1 MSSSDHNDLYY
12 IYNNGIYNVEISKSD
27 LFVDI
32 ITFPSEQF
40 WQSAQT
46 EIEFSLEAYDCSY
59 QDNQMIRISYSTR
72 IINDCTFTCNY
83 LLYRSNGKWIRRIDT
98 DLNGASNPKKYSYVY
113 EDFDPTSYIK
123 KYN

>member
-1 MSSSDHNDLYY
+1 MSSSEHNDLYY
-12 IYNNGIYNVEISKSD
+12 IYNNGIYDVEISKSD

-32 ITFPSEQF
+32 IAFPSEQF

-59 QDNQMIRISYSTR
+59 QDNQLILLSSKNVTNYSTL
-72 IINDCTFTCNY
+72 ICNY
-83 LLYRSNGKWIRRIDT
+83 LLYRSGCKWIRRIDT
-98 DLNGASNPKKYSYVY
+98 HVNKESHPKKYTYVY